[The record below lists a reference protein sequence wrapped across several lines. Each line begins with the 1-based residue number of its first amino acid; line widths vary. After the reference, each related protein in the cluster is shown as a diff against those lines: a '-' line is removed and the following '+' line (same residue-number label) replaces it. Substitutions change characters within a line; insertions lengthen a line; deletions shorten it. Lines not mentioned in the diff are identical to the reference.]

1 MSTSRVAVVDDPDQV
16 AALAH
21 PVRVAILDALRTPN
35 SPSAVARQIAQPRQ
49 RTNYH
54 VRVLLDAGLV
64 RSVGERR
71 RGNFVEHLYE
81 STAGTFI
88 VSPRLTWAGERR
100 ADALRS
106 QMPLE
111 RLVEMGEELQRDAAT
126 LLDRAAFDGDE
137 VPCAAVD
144 ASVRFRDEEARA
156 AFMKEYLDAMKP
168 LLKKYGSRSGDGFR
182 VALAVYPT
190 GGEE

>member
-1 MSTSRVAVVDDPDQV
+1 VSATRVAVVDDPDQV

-35 SPSAVARQIAQPRQ
+35 SSSGVAREIAQPRQ

-71 RGNFVEHLYE
+71 RGNFVEQLYE
-81 STAGTFI
+81 SAAGTFV
-88 VSPRLTWAGERR
+88 VSPRLTWSGDRR

-106 QMPLE
+106 QLPLE
-111 RLVEMGEELQRDAAT
+111 RLVEMGEELQRDAAM
-126 LLDRAAFDGDE
+126 LLDRAAFDGVE

-144 ASVRFRDEEARA
+144 AAVRFKDEDSRA
-156 AFMKEYLDAMKP
+156 AFMREYLDAMKP
-168 LLKKYGSRSGDGFR
+168 LLKKYGSRTGDGFR
-182 VALAVYPT
+182 VALVIYPA
-190 GGEE
+190 GEGD